1 MTGVITMLLVM
12 KKNVASIT
20 SATSR
25 VMLATF
31 FLGSAGPSGRFAV
44 TPDCDAEATLM
55 ILLPFGNALYQRQ

>member
-25 VMLATF
+25 VMSRS
-31 FLGSAGPSGRFAV
+31 FLGFAV
-44 TPDCDAEATLM
+44 HPAD
-55 ILLPFGNALYQRQ
+55 LPLRPTAMLKLRS